1 MTRKR
6 DPNPILDIV
15 IDTDEKQPWQWPSDL
30 VHTTRHALKVYDY
43 ALADDPLFA
52 IERKSLGDF
61 ASSIGRDEGW
71 ANMLDRID
79 RMNGAGKY
87 KGNPKYPPMLCCPM
101 IVEATREKMWERY
114 GDDGRLAAA
123 AQGRGD
129 KITAQFLGKRAAMLH
144 FLGVPVYFA
153 GPPHVAACV
162 AYTFLRQRYRQL
174 EAEANATGKGQP
186 NA

>member
-6 DPNPILDIV
+6 DPNPILAIAV
-15 IDTDEKQPWQWPSDL
+15 DTREQRPWTWPSDL
-30 VHTTRHALKVYDY
+30 VHVSPATLPVGDY
-43 ALADDPLFA
+43 ALLGDPLFA

-61 ASSIGRDEGW
+61 ASSVGRGEGW

-87 KGNPKYPPMLCCPM
+87 KGNPKYPAMLFCPM
-101 IVEATREKMWERY
+101 IVEATREEMWERY

-129 KITAQFLGKRAAMLH
+129 KITAQFLAKRAAMLH
-144 FLGVPVYFA
+144 FLGVPVYFE

-162 AYTFLRQRYRQL
+162 AYTFLRQRYRQI
-174 EAEANATGKGQP
+174 EAEANATEKGQP
-186 NA
+186 ND